1 VAPLRWSYLGQPV
14 LDEITSVS
22 GDVAEDF
29 YACLYEVLKAPR
41 SAPRVLLVKN
51 QPARYMVPFDDALLT
66 YELRPESHQV
76 VRVPVISLEITAKAR

>member
-1 VAPLRWSYLGQPV
+1 MRFDETTSGPAWRV
-14 LDEITSVS
+14 LDCPEVQVLGPI
-22 GDVAEDF
+22 
-29 YACLYEVLKAPR
+29 EVLKAPR